1 MRPLFGSAF
10 RTAFRVPPRPGVA
23 DGAGDAAAPAG
34 ELPESAGAGSSPP
47 DGARRAA
54 RWLVLAGLAAFAA
67 ACVAGFLLM
76 ANQRS
81 QTVADAERELGNQ
94 ALLLASFTDN
104 SFRSIE
110 LVQDDLAG
118 MIGSL
123 GIRSIEEFN
132 QRLASRAIH
141 EALQARVAALPQIE
155 AVFLTNADGLTIAST
170 RAWPQPV
177 FSIAE
182 RPHFRVLRDNP
193 DLDSYLAP
201 PARNRQ
207 TDTWN
212 IYITRR
218 IRSADGQFLGIVGVG
233 LSLPRLETFLG
244 RVLSGP
250 GSTIAVWRR
259 DGYLLARSPPAHD
272 ILGIRMEGVAAAF
285 HATLAQSDNGVARS
299 IGAIDH
305 ADRIFAVRA
314 LTNYPVVVAVTRTAV
329 EVLTLWRRQVAQTMV
344 ALAGLALAIAV
355 AVLLRIRQLRGRAL
369 LARAQTE
376 LRVLASQRRAEA
388 IIAHLAHHDALTG
401 LANRTLLHIHLD
413 EAVARARRGETS
425 AVLCLDLD
433 NFKDVNDTL
442 GHPVGDQLLQAV
454 TQRLRIGMREV
465 DTVARLGGDEF
476 AVVLTKLPQGSD
488 AGLLAQR
495 LIDNLG
501 APYDVDGQSIV
512 VGVSVGIALTPN
524 DGLDADQLLRNADM
538 ALYRAKAAGRGCFRY
553 YEPEMN
559 AHAQL
564 RRLLQLDLQRALQAC
579 EFALHYQPQVDLATR
594 EVTGFEALLR
604 WHHPERGLIMPDR
617 FIPLA
622 EETRA
627 IVPLGEWVLRQAC
640 AEAATWP
647 GDRKVAVNLSPVQFA
662 HGHLPETVAAALRLS
677 GLDPARLELEITE
690 MVLLRDTEATLAAL
704 HELRALGVA
713 VALDDFGTGYASLGY
728 LQRFPFDRVKIDRS
742 FVRKLGESR
751 ESDAIVRSIID
762 LCAAINMA
770 TTAEGV
776 ETEEQCRILRADGCT
791 AAQGYLFGRPSAA
804 VDLSALQRG

>member
-1 MRPLFGSAF
+1 L
-10 RTAFRVPPRPGVA
+10 
-23 DGAGDAAAPAG
+23 AAATPETAG
-34 ELPESAGAGSSPP
+34 PELVPPP

-54 RWLVLAGLAAFAA
+54 RWLVLAGVTIFAA
-67 ACVAGFLLM
+67 GCVAATLLLSS
-76 ANQRS
+76 QR
-81 QTVADAERELGNQ
+81 QQILRDAERELANL
-94 ALLLASFTDN
+94 ALLLASFTEN
-104 SFRSIE
+104 SFRSVE
-110 LVQDDLAG
+110 LVQDDLVG
-118 MIGSL
+118 MVGGL
-123 GIRSIEEFN
+123 GIRSVEEFN
-132 QRLASRAIH
+132 ERLSSRAIH
-141 EALQARVAALPQIE
+141 QALQARVAALPQIE
-155 AVFLTNADGLTIAST
+155 AVFLTNAQGVTIAST

-182 RPHFRVLRDNP
+182 RPHFQVLRDNP
-193 DLDSYLAP
+193 DLDSHLAP
-201 PARNRQ
+201 PARNVQ
-207 TDTWN
+207 TGTWN

-218 IRSADGQFLGIVGVG
+218 LRSAEGEFLGIVGVG
-233 LSLPRLETFLG
+233 LGMPRLEAFLG
-244 RVLSGP
+244 RVAP
-250 GSTIAVWRR
+250 GRGSSIAIWRR
-259 DGYLLARSPPAHD
+259 DGHLLARFPPAHE
-272 ILGIRMEGVAAAF
+272 ILGRRVEGVAAAF
-285 HATLAQSDNGVARS
+285 QVVLAQSDSGARRS
-299 IGAIDH
+299 IGAVDH
-305 ADRIFAVRA
+305 LDRVFATRA
-314 LTNYPVVVAVTRTAV
+314 LTNYPVVVAVSRTAA
-329 EVLTLWRRQVAQTMV
+329 EVLALWQRQVVQAVV

-355 AVLLRIRQLRGRAL
+355 AALLRIRQLRGREL
-369 LARAQTE
+369 LARTQTE

-401 LANRTLLHIHLD
+401 LANRTLLRIRLD
-413 EAVARARRGETS
+413 EAMARARRGEAS

-442 GHPVGDQLLQAV
+442 GHAVGDQLLQAV
-454 TQRLRIGMREV
+454 TQRLRGGMRET

-476 AVVLTKLPQGSD
+476 AVVQTALSQGSD

-495 LIDNLG
+495 LIDTLG
-501 APYDVDGQSIV
+501 APYDVDGHHII
-512 VGVSVGIALTPN
+512 VGVSVGISLAPN
-524 DGLDADQLLRNADM
+524 DGLDSDQLLRNADM

-564 RRLLQLDLQRALQAC
+564 RRLLQLDLQRALAAS
-579 EFALHYQPQVDLATR
+579 EFMLFYQPQVDLATR
-594 EVTGFEALLR
+594 RVTGYEALLR
-604 WHHPERGLIMPDR
+604 WHHPERGLIMPER

-627 IVPLGEWVLRQAC
+627 IVPLGDWVLRRAC

-647 GDRKVAVNLSPVQFA
+647 GGRKVAVNLSPVQFA
-662 HGHLPETVAAALRLS
+662 HGHLPQTVAAALRLS

-713 VALDDFGTGYASLGY
+713 IALDDFGTGYASLGY

-742 FVRKLGESR
+742 FVRRLGESR

-762 LCAAINMA
+762 LCAAIDMA

-791 AAQGYLFGRPSAA
+791 AAQGYLFGRPSAT
-804 VDLSALQRG
+804 VDLAALQRG